1 MLVKELKTSVG
12 FLIGFVIL
20 LGMIYPWVLSGVGHL
35 FFPRNT
41 SGGLVKIGQTIVG
54 SELIGQSFS
63 DEKYF
68 HGRPSANQYDAQKS
82 GGSNLAIESLE
93 YKSLLEK
100 RIASLQVENQTKL
113 PVPSDLVEASGS
125 GLDPDISLQAAF
137 FQINRI
143 ANARHMTSVQLKKL
157 IMDHEI
163 IPALDIF
170 GEPHVNVLELNLAL
184 NQGR

>member
-20 LGMIYPWVLSGVGHL
+20 LGVIYPWVLSGIGHL
-35 FFPRNT
+35 FFPRNAEG
-41 SGGLVKIGQTIVG
+41 SLVKIGQTVVG

-63 DEKYF
+63 DENYF
-68 HGRPSANQYDAQKS
+68 HGRPSANQYNAQQS
-82 GGSNLAIESLE
+82 GGSNMAIESTE
-93 YKSLLEK
+93 YKALVEK
-100 RIASLQVENQTKL
+100 RIASLQAENQTSL

-143 ANARHMTSVQLKKL
+143 AKARHRMPAQLKKL
-157 IMDHEI
+157 VLDHEI

-184 NQGR
+184 QGK